1 LKFRAFPKRYEK
13 EKMKIKKLT
22 IKLNFLIFTLEI
34 TIERA

>member
-1 LKFRAFPKRYEK
+1 M
-13 EKMKIKKLT
+13 KMKKLT